1 MTDVLPIDSHPVT
14 YQQIGNDLW
23 TQKPYHLILLDA
35 LPDLSVGHLV
45 SNMLSAP
52 DTEVLTIGCDGSVYV
67 DKEVAACTWIIAE
80 DSTHSVL
87 ACFLLKDIS

>member
-1 MTDVLPIDSHPVT
+1 
-14 YQQIGNDLW
+14 
-23 TQKPYHLILLDA
+23 
-35 LPDLSVGHLV
+35 
-45 SNMLSAP
+45 MLSAP

-80 DSTHSVL
+80 DSTHSVS